1 MFAFADRQRRP
12 VRHDESIRFGG
23 HLPAVFAQL
32 IHQRPNNVARL
43 NRLTEGDFGSPERI
57 FHGELLG
64 HNLDPLWRID
74 RLDVTVKRT
83 QYPERIAQT
92 TANKLNFT
100 LVREAA
106 ITALDENCQFPEG
119 VSGCGQGLASSR
131 RRAQR
136 RKGHAEVLEDASS
149 HDVVL
154 MIPAIAANIAN
165 QRLGNVAAMEVNNN
179 ISLADDI
186 AGQTVSDALSVAPR
200 RPTGE
205 TAVLIEAVLPG

>member
-23 HLPAVFAQL
+23 HLPAVFAPL
-32 IHQRPNNVARL
+32 IHQRPNDIAGTG
-43 NRLTEGDFGSPERI
+43 RLTKFDAGLPERV
-57 FHGELLG
+57 FLRKLL
-64 HNLDPLWRID
+64 NNDLDPFRRID

-106 ITALDENCQFPEG
+106 ITALDENCQFPEC

-154 MIPAIAANIAN
+154 IDPVAIAANIAN

-179 ISLADDI
+179 ISLADDMSRVR
-186 AGQTVSDALSVAPR
+186 Q
-200 RPTGE
+200 
-205 TAVLIEAVLPG
+205 